1 MKATVTIKNNY
12 EFRRLYAHGKSKAG
26 RDVVVYCRRNGRP
39 YNRVGFTVGSKVGK
53 AVARNLV
60 RRRLRDIYSRSE
72 QSISRGYDIVVV
84 ARSGSAAAP
93 YRELESQILRIF
105 ERLGLIQNDN
115 CEQ

>member
-26 RDVVVYCRRNGRP
+26 RDIVVYCRRNGRP

-53 AVARNLV
+53 AVTRNLV
-60 RRRLRDIYSRSE
+60 RRRLRDIYSRGE
-72 QSISRGYDIVVV
+72 AGFRTGYDIVVV
-84 ARSGSAAAP
+84 ARSESALAP
-93 YRELESQILRIF
+93 YRELKSQMLRIF
-105 ERLGLIQNDN
+105 EKLGLIKNEN

>member
-26 RDVVVYCRRNGRP
+26 RDIVVYCRRSGRP

-60 RRRLRDIYSRSE
+60 RRRLRDIYSRNEDRFSA
-72 QSISRGYDIVVV
+72 GYDIVIV
-84 ARSGSAAAP
+84 ARSESAYAA
-93 YRELESQILRIF
+93 YRELESQMMRLF
-105 ERLGLIQNDN
+105 EKLGIIKNEN

>member
-72 QSISRGYDIVVV
+72 QSISGGYDIVVV
-84 ARSGSAAAP
+84 SRSGSASAP